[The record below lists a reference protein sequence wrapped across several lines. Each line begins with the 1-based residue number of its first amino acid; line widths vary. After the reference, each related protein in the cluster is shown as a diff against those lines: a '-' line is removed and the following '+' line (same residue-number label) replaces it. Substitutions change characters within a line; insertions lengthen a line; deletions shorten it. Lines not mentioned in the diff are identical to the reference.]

1 MQVVN
6 KTCKWSRN
14 LLVDFVVMLDLA
26 SKVNCVY
33 CSFSQRKIKC
43 LFGLFSN
50 KRISFLAQYEGCF
63 YEKNCPR
70 SNNKKDDYG
79 VKKKSSNVTL
89 S

>member
-1 MQVVN
+1 MFIAV
-6 KTCKWSRN
+6 SRKERLN
-14 LLVDFVVMLDLA
+14 VCLA
-26 SKVNCVY
+26 F
-33 CSFSQRKIKC
+33 FSSRI
-43 LFGLFSN
+43 
-50 KRISFLAQYEGCF
+50 ISFLAQYEGCF

>member
-1 MQVVN
+1 MVE
-6 KTCKWSRN
+6 KLISGFCCYARFSIKGKLC
-14 LLVDFVVMLDLA
+14 LLQFLAKKDF
-26 SKVNCVY
+26 
-33 CSFSQRKIKC
+33 KC

-50 KRISFLAQYEGCF
+50 RIISFLAQYEGCF